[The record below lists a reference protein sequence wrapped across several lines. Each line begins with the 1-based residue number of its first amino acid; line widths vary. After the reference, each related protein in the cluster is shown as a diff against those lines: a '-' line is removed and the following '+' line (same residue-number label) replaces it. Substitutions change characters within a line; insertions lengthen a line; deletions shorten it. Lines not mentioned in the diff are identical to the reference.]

1 MLIGIKNQVKSI
13 HNMNQNI
20 GGFKNCTY
28 IYVNLTYYESLKSSI
43 NFSSVE
49 HFNMRSGNLKDFL
62 LFLMS
67 IIYVGSGSSHRKL
80 SHCAL
85 TQALNHNR
93 NKHPQKVHK
102 KILETWL
109 LGSDIGILD
118 FCTHSTVEE
127 TKLLEGFLILFLTNY
142 NYNVANERQGSL
154 PYHWKYQQKLVSINI
169 GFLLIFKIYQNF
181 VNDVCNPI
189 KLSDVLYKPRKTHAK
204 RSKLVKYY

>member
-1 MLIGIKNQVKSI
+1 
-13 HNMNQNI
+13 MNQKV

-28 IYVNLTYYESLKSSI
+28 IYVNLKYYESLKSCT

-49 HFNMRSGNLKDFL
+49 LFNMRNGNLKDFL

-67 IIYVGSGSSHRKL
+67 IIYIGSGSSHRKL

-93 NKHPQKVHK
+93 NKHPQKVHR

-109 LGSDIGILD
+109 RGSDIGILE
-118 FCTHSTVEE
+118 FCTHSTIEE

-142 NYNVANERQGSL
+142 NYNVSNERQGSL
-154 PYHWKYQQKLVSINI
+154 FYHWRYQQKLVSINI

-181 VNDVCNPI
+181 INDICNPI
-189 KLSDVLYKPRKTHAK
+189 KLCDVLYKPRKKHSK
-204 RSKLVKYY
+204 RNKLVKNC